1 MKRFWIDKA
10 TCAITVEKQCFF
22 FKFTRIKSQSHDNT
36 ERIDPILGTPG
47 MVSDKDKED
56 QDLGNYLSKR
66 AHYSFKIIIVKGE
79 C

>member
-22 FKFTRIKSQSHDNT
+22 FKFTCIKSQSHDNT

-56 QDLGNYLSKR
+56 
-66 AHYSFKIIIVKGE
+66 
-79 C
+79 